1 MLSLITLKTYFVK
14 AIKSNIKFLLWHNVC
29 VHSAYLSIICMLC
42 MYIYYLLIF
51 IQSIYL
57 FYIYPFDLLLPH
69 HIHNLTLS
77 SKTSSHF
84 FLLHVVSSHHNIN
97 LFLVYIVEGYGPHV
111 FSYSSFKMMTMMML
125 LLLMMMVDIF
135 KLKTNLQFDPNKHIK
150 DLCLVQHTNS
160 TKKTPIA
167 GNI

>member
-1 MLSLITLKTYFVK
+1 MCAQCISLYNMYVMY
-14 AIKSNIKFLLWHNVC
+14 V
-29 VHSAYLSIICMLC
+29 
-42 MYIYYLLIF
+42 YIYYLLIF

-77 SKTSSHF
+77 SKTSLHF

-160 TKKTPIA
+160 TKKIPIA